1 MKAFETSIQRKKRT
15 ALTEAI
21 EEVIDVPREYWE
33 VMRSKQDNEVL
44 IRQIYIYLLNK
55 YVGYNHQMIADLC
68 GLKHHTSVMRNLR
81 VADVWIA
88 IISVLL
94 PLNDLSLRHYTKLL
108 WNLRDRMFAIPMYK
122 RISFGTSMSLRIG

>member
-88 IISVLL
+88 SPEQYPNQNEIINNVIKSYEQ
-94 PLNDLSLRHYTKLL
+94 RHPNT
-108 WNLRDRMFAIPMYK
+108 I
-122 RISFGTSMSLRIG
+122 